1 MESRYA
7 TILGEEYK
15 INTDVL
21 IYDDEYLHEV
31 NGYCDSSIKEIV
43 VARFNT
49 DTTGSLK
56 NMKSYENK
64 VVRHEII
71 HAFLSE
77 SGLSEN
83 SEWATNEEMVDFFA
97 KQFPKMLKVFK
108 DLEII

>member
-21 IYDDEYLHEV
+21 IYDDEYLNEV

-43 VARFNT
+43 VARFNA
-49 DTTGSLK
+49 DAVGSLK

-64 VVRHEII
+64 VIRHEII